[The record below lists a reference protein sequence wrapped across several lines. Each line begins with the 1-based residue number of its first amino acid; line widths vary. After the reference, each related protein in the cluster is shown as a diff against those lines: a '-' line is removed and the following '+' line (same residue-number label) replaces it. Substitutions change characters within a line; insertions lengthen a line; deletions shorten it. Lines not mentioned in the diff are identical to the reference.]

1 MIMSET
7 EYNKWLEMV
16 FSPKDPTQL
25 PLLPFSELGVLTD
38 GLSAPTPTPPPSY
51 FDSIRASER
60 SCTCPTPTLMRG
72 GCKCGGV

>member
-1 MIMSET
+1 MSKT
-7 EYNKWLEMV
+7 EYNKWLKIV
-16 FSPKDPTQL
+16 FSPKDPTQ
-25 PLLPFSELGVLTD
+25 PPLPFDELEVLTD